1 MADRWLRCEIRKG
14 MFSDEM
20 VVVIKVVS
28 GESASFFV
36 PREWVMGNEGQEGRV
51 KVRAFKEDSRAWAI
65 VPNESQTI
73 LAVDESQFV
82 NA

>member
-1 MADRWLRCEIRKG
+1 MGERWLRCVVRQG
-14 MFSDEM
+14 MFSDEL
-20 VVVIKVVS
+20 VVVIKILS

-36 PREWVMGNEGQEGRV
+36 PKERVIGQADQEGQV
-51 KVRAFKEDSRAWAI
+51 KVRAFQEDSRAWAV
-65 VPNESQTI
+65 VPNETQTI